1 MPGLTRWTQEKDERH
16 PSHEEEEET
25 AEEKKIISVGLIIL
39 DNLPNLDHTI
49 WLRPEDWQSK

>member
-1 MPGLTRWTQEKDERH
+1 MRDI

-39 DNLPNLDHTI
+39 DNPPNPDHTI
-49 WLRPEDWQSK
+49 WLRPEDWQSKYHYCD